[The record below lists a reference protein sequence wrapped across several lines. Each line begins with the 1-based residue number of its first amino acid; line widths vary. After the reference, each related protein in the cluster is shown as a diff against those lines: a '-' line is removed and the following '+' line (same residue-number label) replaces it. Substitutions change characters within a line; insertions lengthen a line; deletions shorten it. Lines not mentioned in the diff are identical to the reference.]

1 MRSADDLRRL
11 LQHLDGR
18 GYRSYRE
25 LRGAWALPGVELHV
39 DHVQGDPF
47 AAPSQ
52 LRLRVAAERAA
63 LPPELFANRI
73 RRIALEDVL
82 AREARTRISG
92 VGRAVHGSGASGR
105 IRVDAGGQQVLER
118 SAARVNAQWA
128 ELRLRAGLPA
138 AGRRILGREALRL
151 LCEELPDLALHSLC
165 WQHLPGEA
173 ARRFVA
179 SVENQE
185 HVRAQLGALGLVA
198 FVGDGSI
205 LPRESGASDAP
216 MAREDATAFRAPDAL
231 RVSIAVPHP
240 DEGPT
245 GAGASWTGMGIPE
258 GVTLVVGG
266 GYHGKSTLLRAIERC
281 VHPHVPGDGRERVV
295 SAPGLVKVRA
305 EDGRR
310 IEQVDIRAFVGELP
324 GGRGT
329 AAFSS
334 DDASGSTSQAAG
346 IAEAIEA
353 GATGLLLDEDTSATN
368 LLVRDARMQAL
379 VAKRDEPITPF
390 VERVRELHTRLGVS
404 TLLVMGGCGDYFD
417 VADHVIA
424 LRGFEPFECT
434 AEARQIAASAPSG
447 RRREAL
453 RALET
458 PRERVPLAAS
468 FDASRGRRAV
478 RIDARGR
485 DRLLFGDQEI
495 DLRGVEQIL
504 DPSQT
509 RAIGY
514 ALHLAAT
521 QLLHDDPTL
530 RELLERIEA
539 WLASEGLDALE
550 PFHRPGT
557 HPGELARPRRLEIA
571 AAINRLRTLRVRQR
585 RGEARGR

>member
-1 MRSADDLRRL
+1 MRSADELRKL
-11 LQHLDGR
+11 LQRLDGR
-18 GYRSYRE
+18 GYRAYGE

-47 AAPSQ
+47 AAPSK

-63 LPPELFANRI
+63 LPSELFAGRV
-73 RRIALEDVL
+73 RRIALQDLL
-82 AREARTRISG
+82 ARQARGRISSP
-92 VGRAVHGSGASGR
+92 GRSARGSGASGR
-105 IRVDAGGQQVLER
+105 IRIDAGGQEVLER
-118 SAARVNAQWA
+118 SAAVVSADWA
-128 ELRLRAGLPA
+128 ELRVRVGLPA
-138 AGRRILGREALRL
+138 AGRRILGREAERL
-151 LCEELPDLALHSLC
+151 LCEELPDLALHSTC
-165 WQHLPGEA
+165 WENLPGEA
-173 ARRFVA
+173 TRRFVA

-185 HVRAQLGALGLVA
+185 HVRSRLGALGLVA

-216 MAREDATAFRAPDAL
+216 MARRDATAFRSPDAL

-245 GAGASWTGMGIPE
+245 GAGASWTGMGVPE

-281 VHPHVPGDGRERVV
+281 VFPHVPGDGRERVV

-310 IEQVDIRAFVGELP
+310 VEQVDIRAFVGELP

-334 DDASGSTSQAAG
+334 DDASGSTSQAAS

-390 VERVRELHTRLGVS
+390 LERVRELHSRLGVS

-417 VADHVIA
+417 VADRVIA
-424 LRGFEPFECT
+424 MRGFEPFECT
-434 AEARQIAASAPSG
+434 AEAREIAASAPSA
-447 RRREAL
+447 RRHEAGHP
-453 RALET
+453 LEA
-458 PRERVPLAAS
+458 PRCRIPLARS
-468 FDASRGRRAV
+468 FDASRGRRDV

-485 DRLLFGDQEI
+485 DALLFGSEEI
-495 DLRGVEQIL
+495 DLRGVEQIV

-514 ALHLAAT
+514 ALHRAAT
-521 QLLHDDPTL
+521 QLLDGEPSL
-530 RELLERIEA
+530 RELLERLET
-539 WLASEGLDALE
+539 WLASEGLDALD

-557 HPGELARPRRLEIA
+557 HPGELARPRGLEIA
-571 AAINRLRTLRVRQR
+571 AAINRLRTLRVEQR
-585 RGEARGR
+585 DDEG